1 MTIAQVLKR
10 CHLFA
15 GLKEEQLAEVIPLCT
30 QVTALDGEVL
40 FKQGGPATSLY
51 VVETGHVALEMS
63 VFLTHPVL
71 VARVGPGEGLGWSAL
86 MEPHVMTLSA
96 KVMGPGPCSLVR
108 IDGADLRSLLGRR
121 SDIASPVWRGMA
133 ELLAHRLTQTRQ
145 ALVHER
151 GWADAP

>member
-1 MTIAQVLKR
+1 MTIAQVLRR

-15 GLKEEQLAEVIPLCT
+15 GLKDEQIAEVLPLCAQT
-30 QVTALDGEVL
+30 TALDGGIL

-51 VVETGHVALEMS
+51 VVETGNVALEMS

-71 VARVGPGEGLGWSAL
+71 VARVGPGEALGWSAL
-86 MEPHVMTLSA
+86 LEPHVMTLSA
-96 KVMGPGPCSLVR
+96 KAMGPGPCSLVKVE
-108 IDGADLRSLLGRR
+108 GAGLRSLLERR
-121 SDIASPVWRGMA
+121 GDIASLVWRGLA